1 MEQQEKLSKFKNA
14 VFREVDAK
22 TEQIRREAEEKKEEE
37 IRKIKEQLNLDA
49 SEEIRTKTEQ
59 IRQKFSQETA
69 KCSLD
74 AKRNLLAK
82 RSELTQKLFDET
94 AKRLAAFS
102 KTEEY
107 QALLLKK
114 ITSFSASV
122 NVSAPELLVGA
133 ADYEKKDAIEKA
145 FGHDCTVTCDQ
156 SITLGGFIV
165 RDIKNG
171 LFYDET
177 FAQKL
182 ADQKSYFIEHSIFND

>member
-22 TEQIRREAEEKKEEE
+22 TEQIRREADEKKEQA
-37 IRKIKEQLNLDA
+37 IRKFTEQLDRSA
-49 SEEIRTKTEQ
+49 SEEIHTKTEQ

-94 AKRLAAFS
+94 AEKLAAFS
-102 KTEEY
+102 KTAEY
-107 QALLLKK
+107 QELLLKK
-114 ITSFSASV
+114 IASFSASV
-122 NVSAPELLVGA
+122 SADKPELLVGA
-133 ADYEKKDAIEKA
+133 SDFQNKTAIEKA
-145 FGHDCTVTCDQ
+145 FGRDCTVVCDPA
-156 SITLGGFIV
+156 ITLGGFVV
-165 RDIKNG
+165 RDAEKG

>member
-22 TEQIRREAEEKKEEE
+22 TEQIRREAEEKKE
-37 IRKIKEQLNLDA
+37 
-49 SEEIRTKTEQ
+49 EEIRTKTEQ

-122 NVSAPELLVGA
+122 TVNAPELLVGA
-133 ADYEKKDAIEKA
+133 SDYEKKDAIKKA

-156 SITLGGFIV
+156 TITLGGFIV
-165 RDIKNG
+165 RDTQNG